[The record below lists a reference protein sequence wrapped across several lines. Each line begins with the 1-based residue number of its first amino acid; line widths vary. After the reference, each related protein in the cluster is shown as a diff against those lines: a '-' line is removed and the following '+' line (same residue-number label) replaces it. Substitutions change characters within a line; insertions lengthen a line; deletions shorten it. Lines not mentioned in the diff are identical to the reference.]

1 MVIVKIRWRLNTIHF
16 LLGMVF
22 FFLLGCYEKSNTSS
36 DTDFSQLRKD
46 ILSLEEQARQLPPED
61 QLPFWEK
68 QLHNKTYT
76 QTPEAKARIYYRM
89 AGTYYNKGDLDSLK
103 YFMRRAWD
111 VLSVTDSTSEMTV
124 LLNYGEGNIATIEG
138 NIHQENYYFNL
149 ASQQMLSDSLLDLTP
164 VQRASIFLA
173 TAQSDARLS
182 QYQQALEW
190 NRKAIKAL
198 EVPNPPAPLQYR
210 AYRQLANTFRLA
222 SQENLD
228 SVYHYIQVIDTIWRD
243 YQDIINP
250 RFLYDEK
257 AHYFQE
263 LEQYDSAVTY
273 HKKILKL
280 DEIVLIESPQHP
292 SSHSNVFKD
301 YINLSQNHLRL
312 GHSEKAEKYIIQAQ
326 DLIRKDSAYLSDAD
340 YLVYQEALVAYFF
353 ETRQFDKAYREYNML
368 LEKNKALYKNKYAQS
383 IAEMS
388 TIYQLQANEKHI
400 SGLNHQVLK
409 SENKLAQNRLWLII
423 AGLLTL
429 LAIAF
434 IVILY
439 FGRKQQKLR
448 EEKEKVQLQKE
459 AMELQQRLLRTQME
473 PHFIFNTLASLQ
485 SYIRIEQKDK
495 ALRFLNQFSR
505 LLRNSLELSR
515 ENWVLLEDE
524 VQTLEYYLGLQQMRY
539 DDSFDYEIN
548 KSNPQEMENILIP
561 PMIIQP
567 FVENAILHGVTN
579 NKDRGKIE
587 IELIVQ
593 NDSLRV
599 NITDNGPGIKILKQK
614 PDGKKKS
621 LSTTISRERLEIL
634 SKEKEV
640 EVQVNILDLHEMDN
654 KLMGTRVELI
664 IPVEIDF

>member
-1 MVIVKIRWRLNTIHF
+1 MVKVRWQLNTIHF
-16 LLGMVF
+16 LLGMAF
-22 FFLLGCYEKSNTSS
+22 FFLLGCSEKSNTSS
-36 DTDFSQLRKD
+36 VTDFSQLRKE
-46 ILSLEEQARQLPPED
+46 ILSLEEQAQQLRQKE
-61 QLPFWEK
+61 QMPFWEK
-68 QLHNKTYT
+68 QLQNKTYT
-76 QTPEAKARIYYRM
+76 QIPEVKARIYYRM

-111 VLSVTDSTSEMTV
+111 ALSVTDSVSEMTV

-273 HKKILKL
+273 HKKILEL
-280 DEIVLIESPQHP
+280 DEIALKESPQHP

-312 GHSEKAEKYIIQAQ
+312 GHSEKAEKYISQAQ

-634 SKEKEV
+634 SKEKGI
-640 EVQVNILDLHEMDN
+640 EVQVNILDLHEMDS
-654 KLMGTRVELI
+654 KLTGTRVELI